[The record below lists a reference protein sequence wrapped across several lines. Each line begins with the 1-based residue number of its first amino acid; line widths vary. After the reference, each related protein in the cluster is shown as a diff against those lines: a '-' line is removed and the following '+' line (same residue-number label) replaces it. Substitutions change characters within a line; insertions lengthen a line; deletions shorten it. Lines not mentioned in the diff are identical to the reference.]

1 MRVLRY
7 GEATQ
12 EQWSEHRAMLIES
25 GNRLASAWHFL
36 IHRTERQGSMF
47 ILDKHGK
54 PQYADP
60 ATWMKWRE
68 TVTLDDL
75 TIGYNKVVRNMDG
88 LVFSVS
94 GSAKCRNSEVI
105 ATVETKFV
113 ANPSYGALVWETVW
127 VGGNEVWRTE
137 SRSEAEASHRMM
149 VAMIEKIYRDE
160 KP

>member
-1 MRVLRY
+1 
-7 GEATQ
+7 
-12 EQWSEHRAMLIES
+12 
-25 GNRLASAWHFL
+25 
-36 IHRTERQGSMF
+36 MF
-47 ILDKHGK
+47 ILDEHGK

-88 LVFSVS
+88 LVFSVD

-137 SRSEAEASHRMM
+137 SRSDAEASHRMM
-149 VAMIEKIYRDE
+149 VAMIEQIYRNE